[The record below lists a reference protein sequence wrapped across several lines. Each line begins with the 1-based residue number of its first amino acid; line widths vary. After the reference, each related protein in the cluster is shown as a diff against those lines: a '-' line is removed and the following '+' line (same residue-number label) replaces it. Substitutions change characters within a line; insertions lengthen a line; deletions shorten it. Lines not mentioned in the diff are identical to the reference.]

1 MVMKVST
8 SMFFD
13 RASSQLANV
22 QGSLAKTQE
31 QLSTG
36 KQITKPSDEPD
47 KASLVTRLE
56 SEIARQKS
64 YQGNIKSIEIRLMAG
79 ETALTSTSDV
89 MFRMKELAVQAA
101 NDTLGA
107 ADRKTISLEMTELR
121 NQIVSLAN
129 SQDSNGNY
137 LFAGSRV
144 SQMPFSPDAKG
155 VIVYKGDQARM
166 VVGVGDNRRMNQNI
180 PGSDAFTNVVRDDGK
195 GGRVGVGFF
204 QAMGDLIDAVKGSN
218 RVAIQRGLSE
228 IDTLQQGLSDAIAQ
242 VGTDLNVVDSQN
254 NVLDE
259 ITLRLKTT
267 MSDIQDLDYTEA
279 ITKMNKDQLA
289 LEAAQSSF
297 AKISKL
303 SLFNYIN

>member
-1 MVMKVST
+1 
-8 SMFFD
+8 
-13 RASSQLANV
+13 V

-31 QLSTG
+31 QLSVG

-64 YQGNIKSIEIRLMAG
+64 YQGNLKSMEIRLKSE
-79 ETALTSTSDV
+79 ETALNNTSDV
-89 MFRMKELAVQAA
+89 MYRMKELATQAA
-101 NDTLGA
+101 NDTLSDP
-107 ADRKTISLEMTELR
+107 DRKTIALEMAELK
-121 NQIVSLAN
+121 NQMLSLAN

-144 SQMPFSPDAKG
+144 SQMPFGPDAKG
-155 VIVYKGDQARM
+155 VIVYKGDQTRM
-166 VVGVGDNRRMNQNI
+166 LVGVGDNRRMNQNI

-195 GGRVGVGFF
+195 GGRVGIGFF

-218 RVAIQRGLSE
+218 RVAIQRGISE
-228 IDTLQQGLSDAIAQ
+228 IDSLQQGLSNASAQ

>member
-1 MVMKVST
+1 
-8 SMFFD
+8 
-13 RASSQLANV
+13 
-22 QGSLAKTQE
+22 
-31 QLSTG
+31 
-36 KQITKPSDEPD
+36 
-47 KASLVTRLE
+47 LE

-64 YQGNIKSIEIRLMAG
+64 YQESIKAIEIRRKAE
-79 ETALTSTSDV
+79 ETALNSTSDV
-89 MFRMKELAVQAA
+89 MFRMKELSVQAA

-107 ADRKTISLEMTELR
+107 ADRKTIALEMTELR
-121 NQIVSLAN
+121 NQILSLAN

-195 GGRVGVGFF
+195 GGRVGIGFF
-204 QAMGDLIDAVKGSN
+204 QAMGDLIEAVKSSN
-218 RVAIQRGLSE
+218 RVAIQRGISE
-228 IDTLQQGLSDAIAQ
+228 IDTLQQGLSDATAQ